1 MRAWYIAFVYVLMC
15 AIVYADEPQEDKKKI
30 FELSANN
37 VTSQGNVVIAKDNAF
52 MLSEDVYMYADKITY
67 NREEESALLEGDV
80 RIYRGGSLF
89 VDATR
94 VDMNLKTK
102 HTILQ
107 PAYFQNENGMWF
119 SGQEVQNTD
128 KLYTFKKAIVS
139 GCDVQFPIWHLKSS
153 SGRYDSQKEYVSAW
167 NSRLYF
173 GSLPIFYV
181 PYFSFPTATERK
193 SGLLSPEL
201 GSTSREGF
209 VYIQPL
215 YIAPYKQWD
224 MTLSPQI
231 RVDRGY
237 GGNAEFRIAD
247 EKNNI
252 ARLNIGYFRQYEE
265 YIRDYSLL
273 NKEIFGFEAEYSRA
287 GLLEP
292 LFKNYKDHFYTS
304 IMYMNDLEYKRLQKL
319 NGRYSTRLHT
329 SRINYFGQSDNHYIG
344 MYFKYFSNLAQ
355 ASNANTFQTLPNLQY
370 HHYLDT
376 IFSKHLYYAF
386 DVQSKNITRHTGYT
400 YWQNSINVP
409 LGVNF
414 SLFKD
419 YVNLNGK
426 VDLFASNVSLNNY
439 QDVLDPFSR
448 SRIERSAQYAYA
460 NYEIG
465 INSDL
470 AKAYKHFFHTIHFE
484 GIFNAPAYRY
494 VSDMLSNQ
502 VYGAYSELAENM
514 SSAALQ
520 AYWNPNEI
528 IDFSSA
534 QPRVDLKL
542 SNYFYDTKGRELFFY
557 RIYQRIYTQ
566 NQALTQNQSLR
577 QEIGINLF
585 DGLSVTTNLFYSYV
599 AKSFNEASVAA
610 SFNKFGVQS
619 TLNYFFR
626 IDSQALQSG
635 TYNDIANRSGFLR
648 GSLKYDFGYFQ
659 FSGNLGYDTQNNYF
673 KDWSVILSRD
683 IRCFG
688 IALKFAA
695 DVRPILTTNIENPID
710 TIANQYI
717 KVEFRFVP
725 LAGIGFTQRLQN
737 Q

>member
-1 MRAWYIAFVYVLMC
+1 MRALLLISLFVC
-15 AIVYADEPQEDKKKI
+15 AIASAQAPQGDKKKI

-37 VTSQGNVVIAKDNAF
+37 VTSRGSVVVAQDNAF

-67 NREEESALLEGDV
+67 NREEESALLEGNV

-89 VDATR
+89 VDAAR
-94 VDMNLKTK
+94 VEMNLKTK

-119 SGQEVQNTD
+119 SGREVQDSD
-128 KLYTFKKAIVS
+128 KIYTFKKAIIS
-139 GCDVQFPIWHLKSS
+139 SCDVQFPIWHLKST
-153 SGRYDSQKEYVSAW
+153 SGHYNSQKEYISTW

-173 GSLPIFYV
+173 GSLPVFYL
-181 PYFSFPTATERK
+181 PYFSFPTSTERK
-193 SGLLSPEL
+193 SGLLTPEL

-215 YIAPYKQWD
+215 YIAPFKQWD
-224 MTLSPQI
+224 ITLLPQI
-231 RVDRGY
+231 RVDRGR
-237 GGNAEFRIAD
+237 GINAEFRLAD

-252 ARLNIGYFRQYEE
+252 ARFNVGYFRQYHE
-265 YIRDYSLL
+265 YMKDFNLL
-273 NKEIFGFEAEYSRA
+273 NKEIFGFEFEYSRA

-292 LFKNYKDHFYTS
+292 LFTNYKDHFYTS

-329 SRINYFGQSDNHYIG
+329 SRINYYGQSDNHYVG

-355 ASNANTFQTLPNLQY
+355 ANNNNTFQTMPNLQY
-370 HHYLDT
+370 HRFLDT
-376 IFSKHLYYAF
+376 IFTNHLYYSL

-409 LGVNF
+409 IGLNF
-414 SLFKD
+414 SLLKD
-419 YVNLNGK
+419 YINVNGK
-426 VDLFASNVSLNNY
+426 VDLYASNVSLGNA
-439 QDVLDPFSR
+439 QDTLDPLSR
-448 SRIERSAQYAYA
+448 ERVERSMQYAYA
-460 NYEIG
+460 NYELG
-465 INSDL
+465 INSDV
-470 AKAYKHFFHTIHFE
+470 AKAYKYFFHTMHLE
-484 GIFNAPAYRY
+484 ALFNTPAYRY
-494 VSDMLSNQ
+494 TSDAMSDQ
-502 VYGAYSELAENM
+502 VYQAYAQLAGTM
-514 SSAALQ
+514 SSAALA

-528 IDFSSA
+528 MDFSSA
-534 QPRVDLKL
+534 QPKVDLKF
-542 SNYFYDTKGRELFFY
+542 SNYFYNTQGQELFFY
-557 RIYQRIYTQ
+557 RVYQRIYTQ
-566 NQALTQNQSLR
+566 DQILTQNQSLR
-577 QEIGINLF
+577 QEVGTTLF
-585 DGLSVTTNLFYSYV
+585 DGLNITANIFYSYI
-599 AKSFNEASVAA
+599 AKTFNEASVTA

-626 IDSQALQSG
+626 IDSRALQAG
-635 TYNDIANRSGFLR
+635 TYDDIANRSGFVR
-648 GSLKYDFGYFQ
+648 GSLRYDFGYFQ
-659 FSGNLGYDTQNNYF
+659 FSGNLGYDTQNYYF

-695 DVRPILTTNIENPID
+695 DVRPILTRNNIE

-725 LAGIGFTQRLQN
+725 LAGVGFTQRLQN

>member
-1 MRAWYIAFVYVLMC
+1 MRALLLISLFVC
-15 AIVYADEPQEDKKKI
+15 AIASAQTPQGDKKKI

-37 VTSQGNVVIAKDNAF
+37 VTSRGSVVVAQDNAF

-67 NREEESALLEGDV
+67 NREEESALLEGNV

-89 VDATR
+89 VDAAR
-94 VDMNLKTK
+94 VEMNLKTK

-119 SGQEVQNTD
+119 SGREVQDSD
-128 KLYTFKKAIVS
+128 KIYTFKKAIIS
-139 GCDVQFPIWHLKSS
+139 SCDVQFPIWHLKST
-153 SGRYDSQKEYVSAW
+153 SGHYNSQKEYISTW

-173 GSLPIFYV
+173 GSLPVFYL
-181 PYFSFPTATERK
+181 PYFSFPTSTERK
-193 SGLLSPEL
+193 SGLLTPEL

-215 YIAPYKQWD
+215 YIAPFKQWD
-224 MTLSPQI
+224 ITLLPQI
-231 RVDRGY
+231 RVDRGR
-237 GGNAEFRIAD
+237 GINAEFRLAD

-252 ARLNIGYFRQYEE
+252 ARFNVGYFRQYHE
-265 YIRDYSLL
+265 YMKDFNLL
-273 NKEIFGFEAEYSRA
+273 NKEIFGFEFEYSRA

-292 LFKNYKDHFYTS
+292 LFTNYKDHFYTS

-329 SRINYFGQSDNHYIG
+329 SRINYYGQSDNHYVG

-355 ASNANTFQTLPNLQY
+355 ANNNNTFQTMPNLQY
-370 HHYLDT
+370 HRFLDT
-376 IFSKHLYYAF
+376 IFTNHLYYSL

-409 LGVNF
+409 IGLNF
-414 SLFKD
+414 SLLKD
-419 YVNLNGK
+419 YINVNGK
-426 VDLFASNVSLNNY
+426 VDLYASNVSLGNA
-439 QDVLDPFSR
+439 QDTLDPLSR
-448 SRIERSAQYAYA
+448 ERVERSMQYAYA
-460 NYEIG
+460 NYELG
-465 INSDL
+465 INSDV
-470 AKAYKHFFHTIHFE
+470 AKAYKYFFHTMHLE
-484 GIFNAPAYRY
+484 ALFNTPAYRY
-494 VSDMLSNQ
+494 TSDAMSDQ
-502 VYGAYSELAENM
+502 VYQAYSELAGSM
-514 SSAALQ
+514 SSAALE

-528 IDFSSA
+528 MDFSSA
-534 QPRVDLKL
+534 QPKVDLKF
-542 SNYFYDTKGRELFFY
+542 SNYFYNTQGQELFFY
-557 RIYQRIYTQ
+557 RVYHKIYTQ
-566 NQALTQNQSLR
+566 DQILTQNQSLR
-577 QEIGINLF
+577 QEVGTTLF
-585 DGLSVTTNLFYSYV
+585 DGLNITANIFYSYI
-599 AKSFNEASVAA
+599 AKTFNEASVTA

-626 IDSQALQSG
+626 IDSRALQAG
-635 TYNDIANRSGFLR
+635 TYDDIANRSGFVR
-648 GSLKYDFGYFQ
+648 GSLRYDFGYFQ
-659 FSGNLGYDTQNNYF
+659 FSGNLGYDTQNYYF

-695 DVRPILTTNIENPID
+695 DVRPILTRNNIE

-725 LAGIGFTQRLQN
+725 LAGVGFTQRLQN

>member
-1 MRAWYIAFVYVLMC
+1 MRVCYLACVCLLLCAVVYG
-15 AIVYADEPQEDKKKI
+15 DEDRKKI

-37 VTSQGNVVIAKDNAF
+37 VTSRGSMVVAQDNAF

-67 NREEESALLEGDV
+67 NREEESALLEGNV

-89 VDATR
+89 VDAAR
-94 VDMNLKTK
+94 VEMNLKTK

-119 SGQEVQNTD
+119 SGQEVQD
-128 KLYTFKKAIVS
+128 KDKIYTFKKAIIS

-153 SGRYDSQKEYVSAW
+153 SGRYDSHKEYASAW

-173 GSLPIFYV
+173 GSLPVFYL
-181 PYFSFPTATERK
+181 PYFSFPTSTERK

-215 YIAPYKQWD
+215 YLAPFKQWD
-224 MTLSPQI
+224 ITLSPQI

-252 ARLNIGYFRQYEE
+252 ARFNVGYFRQYHE
-265 YIRDYSLL
+265 YMKDYNLL
-273 NKEIFGFEAEYSRA
+273 NKEIFGFEVEYSRA

-292 LFKNYKDHFYTS
+292 LFRNYKDHFYSS

-329 SRINYFGQSDNHYIG
+329 SRVNYFGQSDNHYIG

-355 ASNANTFQTLPNLQY
+355 ANNNNILQTMPNLQY

-376 IFSKHLYYAF
+376 LFSKHLYYAF

-409 LGVNF
+409 LGLSF
-414 SLFKD
+414 SLLKD
-419 YVNLNGK
+419 YININGK
-426 VDLFASNVSLNNY
+426 VDLFASNVSLGNA
-439 QDVLDPFSR
+439 QGVQDPFTQR
-448 SRIERSAQYAYA
+448 QIERSMHYAYA

-465 INSDL
+465 LNSDV
-470 AKAYKHFFHTIHFE
+470 AKAYKHFFHTMHFE
-484 GIFNAPAYRY
+484 ALFNAPAYRY
-494 VSDMLSNQ
+494 TSDALSDR
-502 VYGAYSELAENM
+502 VYQAYAQLAGSM
-514 SSAALQ
+514 SSAALE

-528 IDFSSA
+528 IDFSAA
-534 QPRVDLKL
+534 QPKVDLKF
-542 SNYFYDTKGRELFFY
+542 SNYFYSTEGKELFFY

-577 QEIGINLF
+577 QEVGTTLF
-585 DGLSVTTNLFYSYV
+585 DGLNITANIFYSYI
-599 AKSFNEASVAA
+599 ANTFNEASVTA
-610 SFNKFGVQS
+610 SFNKFGIQS

-626 IDSQALQSG
+626 IDSRALQAG
-635 TYNDIANRSGFLR
+635 TYDAIANRSGFLR
-648 GSLKYDFGYFQ
+648 GSLRYDFGYFQ

-695 DVRPILTTNIENPID
+695 DVRPILTTNNIE
-710 TIANQYI
+710 TISNQYI

-725 LAGIGFTQRLQN
+725 LAGVGFTQRLQN

>member
-1 MRAWYIAFVYVLMC
+1 MRALLLISLFVC
-15 AIVYADEPQEDKKKI
+15 AIASAQTPQGDKKKI

-37 VTSQGNVVIAKDNAF
+37 VTSRGSVVVAQDNAF

-67 NREEESALLEGDV
+67 NREEESALLEGNV

-89 VDATR
+89 VDAAR
-94 VDMNLKTK
+94 VEMNLKTK

-119 SGQEVQNTD
+119 SGREVQDSD
-128 KLYTFKKAIVS
+128 KIYTFKKAIIS
-139 GCDVQFPIWHLKSS
+139 SCDVQFPIWHLKST
-153 SGRYDSQKEYVSAW
+153 SGHYNSQKEYISTW

-173 GSLPIFYV
+173 GSLPVFYL
-181 PYFSFPTATERK
+181 PYFSFPTSTERK
-193 SGLLSPEL
+193 SGLLTPEL

-215 YIAPYKQWD
+215 YIAPFKQWD
-224 MTLSPQI
+224 ITLLPQI
-231 RVDRGY
+231 RVDRGR
-237 GGNAEFRIAD
+237 GINAEFRLAD

-252 ARLNIGYFRQYEE
+252 ARFNVGYFRQYHE
-265 YIRDYSLL
+265 YMKDFNLL
-273 NKEIFGFEAEYSRA
+273 NKEIFGFEFEYSRA

-292 LFKNYKDHFYTS
+292 LFTNYKDHFYTS

-329 SRINYFGQSDNHYIG
+329 SRINYYGQSDNHYVG

-355 ASNANTFQTLPNLQY
+355 ANNNNTFQTMPNLQY
-370 HHYLDT
+370 HRFLDT
-376 IFSKHLYYAF
+376 IFTNHLYYSL

-409 LGVNF
+409 IGLNF
-414 SLFKD
+414 SLLKD
-419 YVNLNGK
+419 YINVNGK
-426 VDLFASNVSLNNY
+426 VDLYASNVSLGNA
-439 QDVLDPFSR
+439 QDTLDPLSR
-448 SRIERSAQYAYA
+448 ERVERSMQYAYA
-460 NYEIG
+460 NYELG
-465 INSDL
+465 INSDV
-470 AKAYKHFFHTIHFE
+470 AKAYKYFFHTMHLE
-484 GIFNAPAYRY
+484 ALFNTPAYRY
-494 VSDMLSNQ
+494 TSDAMSDQ
-502 VYGAYSELAENM
+502 VYQAYSELAGSM
-514 SSAALQ
+514 SSAALE

-528 IDFSSA
+528 MDFSSA
-534 QPRVDLKL
+534 QPKVDLKF
-542 SNYFYDTKGRELFFY
+542 SNYFYNTQGQELFFY
-557 RIYQRIYTQ
+557 RVYQRIYTQ
-566 NQALTQNQSLR
+566 DQILTQNQSLR
-577 QEIGINLF
+577 QEVGTTLF
-585 DGLSVTTNLFYSYV
+585 DGLNITANIFYSYI
-599 AKSFNEASVAA
+599 AKTFNEASVTA

-626 IDSQALQSG
+626 IDSRALQAG
-635 TYNDIANRSGFLR
+635 TYDDIANRSGFVR
-648 GSLKYDFGYFQ
+648 GSLRYDFGYFQ
-659 FSGNLGYDTQNNYF
+659 FSGNLGYDTQNYYF

-695 DVRPILTTNIENPID
+695 DVRPILTRNNIE

-725 LAGIGFTQRLQN
+725 LAGVGFTQRLQN

>member
-1 MRAWYIAFVYVLMC
+1 MRALLLISLFVC
-15 AIVYADEPQEDKKKI
+15 AIASAQAPQEDKKKI

-37 VTSQGNVVIAKDNAF
+37 VTSRGSVVVAQDNAF

-67 NREEESALLEGDV
+67 NREEESALLEGNV

-89 VDATR
+89 VDAAR
-94 VDMNLKTK
+94 VEMNLKTK

-119 SGQEVQNTD
+119 SGREVQDSD
-128 KLYTFKKAIVS
+128 KIYTFKKAIIS
-139 GCDVQFPIWHLKSS
+139 SCDVQFPIWHLKST
-153 SGRYDSQKEYVSAW
+153 SGHYNSQKEYISTW

-173 GSLPIFYV
+173 GSLPVFYL
-181 PYFSFPTATERK
+181 PYFSFPTSTERK
-193 SGLLSPEL
+193 SGLLTPEL

-215 YIAPYKQWD
+215 YIAPFKQWD
-224 MTLSPQI
+224 ITLLPQI
-231 RVDRGY
+231 RVDRGR
-237 GGNAEFRIAD
+237 GINAEFRLAD

-252 ARLNIGYFRQYEE
+252 ARFNVGYFRQYHE
-265 YIRDYSLL
+265 YMKDFNLL
-273 NKEIFGFEAEYSRA
+273 NKEIFGFEFEYSRA

-292 LFKNYKDHFYTS
+292 LFTNYKDHFYTS

-329 SRINYFGQSDNHYIG
+329 SRINYYGQSDNHYVG

-355 ASNANTFQTLPNLQY
+355 ANNNNTFQTMPNLQY
-370 HHYLDT
+370 HRFLDT
-376 IFSKHLYYAF
+376 IFTNHLYYSL

-409 LGVNF
+409 IGLNF
-414 SLFKD
+414 SLLKD
-419 YVNLNGK
+419 YINVNGK
-426 VDLFASNVSLNNY
+426 VDLYASNVSLGNA
-439 QDVLDPFSR
+439 QDTLDPLSR
-448 SRIERSAQYAYA
+448 ERVERSMQYAYA
-460 NYEIG
+460 NYELG
-465 INSDL
+465 INSDV
-470 AKAYKHFFHTIHFE
+470 AKAYKYFFHTMHLE
-484 GIFNAPAYRY
+484 ALFNTPAYRY
-494 VSDMLSNQ
+494 TSDAMSDQ
-502 VYGAYSELAENM
+502 VYQAYSELAGSM
-514 SSAALQ
+514 SSAALE

-528 IDFSSA
+528 MDFSSA
-534 QPRVDLKL
+534 QPKVDLKF
-542 SNYFYDTKGRELFFY
+542 SNYFYNTQGQELFFY
-557 RIYQRIYTQ
+557 RVYQRIYTQ
-566 NQALTQNQSLR
+566 DQILTQNQSLR
-577 QEIGINLF
+577 QEVGTTLF
-585 DGLSVTTNLFYSYV
+585 DGLNITANIFYSYI
-599 AKSFNEASVAA
+599 AKTFNEASVTA

-626 IDSQALQSG
+626 IDSRALQAG
-635 TYNDIANRSGFLR
+635 TYDDIANRSGFVR
-648 GSLKYDFGYFQ
+648 GSLRYDFGYFQ
-659 FSGNLGYDTQNNYF
+659 FSGNLGYDTQNYYF

-695 DVRPILTTNIENPID
+695 DVRPILTRNNIE

-725 LAGIGFTQRLQN
+725 LAGVGFTQRLQN

>member
-1 MRAWYIAFVYVLMC
+1 MRALLLISLFVC
-15 AIVYADEPQEDKKKI
+15 AIASAQTPQGDKRKI

-37 VTSQGNVVIAKDNAF
+37 VTSRGSVVVAQDNAF

-67 NREEESALLEGDV
+67 NREEESALLEGNV

-89 VDATR
+89 VDAAR
-94 VDMNLKTK
+94 VEMNLKTK

-119 SGQEVQNTD
+119 SGREVQDSD
-128 KLYTFKKAIVS
+128 KIYTFKKAIIS
-139 GCDVQFPIWHLKSS
+139 SCDVQFPIWHLKST
-153 SGRYDSQKEYVSAW
+153 SGHYNSQKEYISTW

-173 GSLPIFYV
+173 GSLPVFYL
-181 PYFSFPTATERK
+181 PYFSFPTSTERK
-193 SGLLSPEL
+193 SGLLTPEL

-215 YIAPYKQWD
+215 YIAPFKQWD
-224 MTLSPQI
+224 ITLLPQI
-231 RVDRGY
+231 RVDRGR
-237 GGNAEFRIAD
+237 GINAEFRLAD

-252 ARLNIGYFRQYEE
+252 ARFNVGYFRQYHE
-265 YIRDYSLL
+265 YMKDFNLL
-273 NKEIFGFEAEYSRA
+273 NKEIFGFEFEYSRA

-292 LFKNYKDHFYTS
+292 LFTNYKDHFYTS

-329 SRINYFGQSDNHYIG
+329 SRINYYGQSDNHYVG

-355 ASNANTFQTLPNLQY
+355 ANNNNTFQTMPNLQY
-370 HHYLDT
+370 HRFLDT
-376 IFSKHLYYAF
+376 IFTNHLYYSL

-409 LGVNF
+409 IGLNF
-414 SLFKD
+414 SLLKD
-419 YVNLNGK
+419 YINVNGK
-426 VDLFASNVSLNNY
+426 VDLYASNVSLGNA
-439 QDVLDPFSR
+439 QDTLDPLSR
-448 SRIERSAQYAYA
+448 ERVERSMQYAYA
-460 NYEIG
+460 NYELG
-465 INSDL
+465 INSDV
-470 AKAYKHFFHTIHFE
+470 AKAYKYFFDTMHLE
-484 GIFNAPAYRY
+484 ALFNAPSYRY
-494 VSDMLSNQ
+494 TSDAMSDQ
-502 VYGAYSELAENM
+502 VYQAYSELAGSM
-514 SSAALQ
+514 SSAALE

-528 IDFSSA
+528 MDFSSA
-534 QPRVDLKL
+534 QPKVDLKF
-542 SNYFYDTKGRELFFY
+542 SNYFYNTQGQELFFY
-557 RIYQRIYTQ
+557 RVYQRIYTQ
-566 NQALTQNQSLR
+566 DQILTQNQSLR
-577 QEIGINLF
+577 QEVGTTLF
-585 DGLSVTTNLFYSYV
+585 DGLNITANIFYSYI
-599 AKSFNEASVAA
+599 AKTFNEASVTA

-626 IDSQALQSG
+626 IDSRALQAG
-635 TYNDIANRSGFLR
+635 TYNDAASRSGFLR
-648 GSLKYDFGYFQ
+648 GSLRYDFGYFQ
-659 FSGNLGYDTQNNYF
+659 FSGNLGYDTQNYYF

-695 DVRPILTTNIENPID
+695 DVRPILTRNNIE

-725 LAGIGFTQRLQN
+725 LAGVGFTQRLQN

>member
-1 MRAWYIAFVYVLMC
+1 MRALLLISLFVC
-15 AIVYADEPQEDKKKI
+15 AIASAQAPQGDKKKI

-37 VTSQGNVVIAKDNAF
+37 VTSRGSVVVAQDNAF

-67 NREEESALLEGDV
+67 NREEESALLEGNV

-89 VDATR
+89 VDAAR
-94 VDMNLKTK
+94 VEMNLKTK

-119 SGQEVQNTD
+119 SGREVQDRD
-128 KLYTFKKAIVS
+128 KIYTFKKAIIS
-139 GCDVQFPIWHLKSS
+139 SCDVQFPIWHLKST
-153 SGRYDSQKEYVSAW
+153 SGHYNSQKEYISTW

-173 GSLPIFYV
+173 GSLPVFYL
-181 PYFSFPTATERK
+181 PYFSFPTSTERK
-193 SGLLSPEL
+193 SGLLTPEL

-215 YIAPYKQWD
+215 YIAPFKQWD
-224 MTLSPQI
+224 ITLLPQI
-231 RVDRGY
+231 RVDRGR
-237 GGNAEFRIAD
+237 GINAEFRLAD

-252 ARLNIGYFRQYEE
+252 ARFNVGYFRQYHE
-265 YIRDYSLL
+265 YMKDFNLL
-273 NKEIFGFEAEYSRA
+273 NKEIFGFEFEYSRA

-292 LFKNYKDHFYTS
+292 LFTNYKDHFYTS

-329 SRINYFGQSDNHYIG
+329 SRINYYGQSDNHYVG

-355 ASNANTFQTLPNLQY
+355 ANNNNTFQTMPNLQY
-370 HHYLDT
+370 HRFLDT
-376 IFSKHLYYAF
+376 IFTNHLYYSL

-409 LGVNF
+409 IGLNF
-414 SLFKD
+414 SLLKD
-419 YVNLNGK
+419 YINVNGK
-426 VDLFASNVSLNNY
+426 VDLYASNVSLGNA
-439 QDVLDPFSR
+439 QDTLDPLSR
-448 SRIERSAQYAYA
+448 ERVERSMQYAYA
-460 NYEIG
+460 NYELG
-465 INSDL
+465 INSDV
-470 AKAYKHFFHTIHFE
+470 AKAYKYFFHTMHLE
-484 GIFNAPAYRY
+484 ALFNTPAYRY
-494 VSDMLSNQ
+494 TSDAMSDQ
-502 VYGAYSELAENM
+502 VYQAYSELAGSM
-514 SSAALQ
+514 SSAALE

-528 IDFSSA
+528 MDFSSA
-534 QPRVDLKL
+534 QPKVDLKF
-542 SNYFYDTKGRELFFY
+542 SNYFYNTQGQELFFY
-557 RIYQRIYTQ
+557 RVYQRIYTQ
-566 NQALTQNQSLR
+566 DQILTQNQSLR
-577 QEIGINLF
+577 QEVGTTLF
-585 DGLSVTTNLFYSYV
+585 DGLNITANIFYSYI
-599 AKSFNEASVAA
+599 AKTFNEASVTA

-626 IDSQALQSG
+626 IDSRALQAG
-635 TYNDIANRSGFLR
+635 TYNDAASRSGFLR
-648 GSLKYDFGYFQ
+648 GSLRYDFGYFQ
-659 FSGNLGYDTQNNYF
+659 FSGNLGYDTQNYYF

-695 DVRPILTTNIENPID
+695 DVRPILTRNNIE

-725 LAGIGFTQRLQN
+725 LAGVGFTQRLQN

>member
-1 MRAWYIAFVYVLMC
+1 MRALLLISLFVC
-15 AIVYADEPQEDKKKI
+15 AIASAQTPQGDKKKI

-37 VTSQGNVVIAKDNAF
+37 VTSRGSVVVAQDNAF

-67 NREEESALLEGDV
+67 NREEESALLEGNV

-89 VDATR
+89 VDAAR
-94 VDMNLKTK
+94 VEMNLKTK

-119 SGQEVQNTD
+119 SGREVQDSD
-128 KLYTFKKAIVS
+128 KIYTFKKAIIS
-139 GCDVQFPIWHLKSS
+139 SCDVQFPIWHLKST
-153 SGRYDSQKEYVSAW
+153 SGHYNSQKEYISTW

-173 GSLPIFYV
+173 GSLPVFYL
-181 PYFSFPTATERK
+181 PYFSFPTSTERK
-193 SGLLSPEL
+193 SGLLTPEL

-215 YIAPYKQWD
+215 YIAPFKQWD
-224 MTLSPQI
+224 ITLLPQI
-231 RVDRGY
+231 RVDRGR
-237 GGNAEFRIAD
+237 GINAEFRLAD

-252 ARLNIGYFRQYEE
+252 ARFNVGYFRQYHE
-265 YIRDYSLL
+265 YMKDFNLL
-273 NKEIFGFEAEYSRA
+273 NKEIFGFEFEYSRA

-292 LFKNYKDHFYTS
+292 LFTNYKDHFYTS

-329 SRINYFGQSDNHYIG
+329 SRINYYGQSDNHYVG

-355 ASNANTFQTLPNLQY
+355 ANNNNTFQTMPNLQY
-370 HHYLDT
+370 HRFLDT
-376 IFSKHLYYAF
+376 IFTNHLYYSL

-409 LGVNF
+409 IGLNF
-414 SLFKD
+414 SLLKD
-419 YVNLNGK
+419 YINVNGK
-426 VDLFASNVSLNNY
+426 VDLYASNVSLGNA
-439 QDVLDPFSR
+439 QDTLDPLSR
-448 SRIERSAQYAYA
+448 ERVERSMQYAYA
-460 NYEIG
+460 NYELG
-465 INSDL
+465 INSDV
-470 AKAYKHFFHTIHFE
+470 AKAYKYFFHTMHLE
-484 GIFNAPAYRY
+484 ALFNTPAYRY
-494 VSDMLSNQ
+494 TSDAMSDQ
-502 VYGAYSELAENM
+502 VYQAYSELAGSM
-514 SSAALQ
+514 SSAALE

-528 IDFSSA
+528 MDFSSA
-534 QPRVDLKL
+534 QPKVDLKF
-542 SNYFYDTKGRELFFY
+542 SNYFYNTQGQELFFY
-557 RIYQRIYTQ
+557 RVYQRIYTQ
-566 NQALTQNQSLR
+566 DQILTQNQSLR
-577 QEIGINLF
+577 QEVGTTLF
-585 DGLSVTTNLFYSYV
+585 DGLNITANIFYSYI
-599 AKSFNEASVAA
+599 AKTFNEASVTA

-626 IDSQALQSG
+626 IDSRALQAG
-635 TYNDIANRSGFLR
+635 TYNDAASRSGFLR
-648 GSLKYDFGYFQ
+648 GSLRYDFGYFQ
-659 FSGNLGYDTQNNYF
+659 FSGNLGYDTQNYYF

-695 DVRPILTTNIENPID
+695 DVRPILTRNNIE

-725 LAGIGFTQRLQN
+725 LAGVGFTQRLQN

>member
-1 MRAWYIAFVYVLMC
+1 MRALLLISLFVC
-15 AIVYADEPQEDKKKI
+15 AIASAQTPQGDKRKI

-37 VTSQGNVVIAKDNAF
+37 VTSRGSVVVAQDNAF

-67 NREEESALLEGDV
+67 NREEESALLEGNV

-89 VDATR
+89 VDAAR
-94 VDMNLKTK
+94 VEMNLKTK

-119 SGQEVQNTD
+119 SGREVQDSD
-128 KLYTFKKAIVS
+128 KIYTFKKAIIS
-139 GCDVQFPIWHLKSS
+139 SCDVQFPIWHLKST
-153 SGRYDSQKEYVSAW
+153 SGHYNSQKEYISTW

-173 GSLPIFYV
+173 GSLPVFYL
-181 PYFSFPTATERK
+181 PYFSFPTSTERK
-193 SGLLSPEL
+193 SGLLTPEL

-215 YIAPYKQWD
+215 YIAPFKQWD
-224 MTLSPQI
+224 ITLLPQI
-231 RVDRGY
+231 RVDRGR
-237 GGNAEFRIAD
+237 GINAEFRLAD

-252 ARLNIGYFRQYEE
+252 ARFNVGYFRQYHE
-265 YIRDYSLL
+265 YMKDFNLL
-273 NKEIFGFEAEYSRA
+273 NKEIFGFEFEYSRA

-292 LFKNYKDHFYTS
+292 LFTNYKDHFYTS

-329 SRINYFGQSDNHYIG
+329 SRINYYGQSDNHYVG

-355 ASNANTFQTLPNLQY
+355 ANNNNTFQTMPNLQY
-370 HHYLDT
+370 HRFLDT
-376 IFSKHLYYAF
+376 IFTNHLYYSL

-409 LGVNF
+409 IGLNF
-414 SLFKD
+414 SLLKD
-419 YVNLNGK
+419 YINVNGK
-426 VDLFASNVSLNNY
+426 VDLYASNVSLGNA
-439 QDVLDPFSR
+439 QDTLDPLSR
-448 SRIERSAQYAYA
+448 ERVERSMQYAYA
-460 NYEIG
+460 NYELG
-465 INSDL
+465 INSDV
-470 AKAYKHFFHTIHFE
+470 AKAYKYFFHTMHLE
-484 GIFNAPAYRY
+484 ALFNAPSYRY
-494 VSDMLSNQ
+494 TSDAMSDQ
-502 VYGAYSELAENM
+502 VYQAYSELAGSM
-514 SSAALQ
+514 SSAALE

-528 IDFSSA
+528 MDFSSA
-534 QPRVDLKL
+534 QPKVDLKF
-542 SNYFYDTKGRELFFY
+542 SNYFYNTQGQELFFY
-557 RIYQRIYTQ
+557 RVYQRIYTQ
-566 NQALTQNQSLR
+566 DQILTQNQSLR
-577 QEIGINLF
+577 QEVGTTLF
-585 DGLSVTTNLFYSYV
+585 DGLNITANIFYSYI
-599 AKSFNEASVAA
+599 AKTFNEASVTA

-626 IDSQALQSG
+626 IDSRALQAG
-635 TYNDIANRSGFLR
+635 TYNDAASRSGFLR
-648 GSLKYDFGYFQ
+648 GSLRYDFGYFQ
-659 FSGNLGYDTQNNYF
+659 FSGNLGYDTQNYYF

-695 DVRPILTTNIENPID
+695 DVRPILTRNNIE

-725 LAGIGFTQRLQN
+725 LAGVGFTQRLQN